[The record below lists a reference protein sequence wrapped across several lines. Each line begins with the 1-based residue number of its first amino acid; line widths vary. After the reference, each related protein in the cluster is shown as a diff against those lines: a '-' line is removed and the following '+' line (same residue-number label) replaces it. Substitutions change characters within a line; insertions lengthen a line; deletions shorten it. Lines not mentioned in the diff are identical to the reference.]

1 MEEKV
6 GITQNLAMK
15 YCEIVFIKYVRNKYA
30 FDFAVVFFGENY
42 FIDYKQ

>member
-6 GITQNLAMK
+6 CITQNLSMK
-15 YCEIVFIKYVRNKYA
+15 YCQIFFIKYVRKIYA

-42 FIDYKQ
+42 FVNYKQ